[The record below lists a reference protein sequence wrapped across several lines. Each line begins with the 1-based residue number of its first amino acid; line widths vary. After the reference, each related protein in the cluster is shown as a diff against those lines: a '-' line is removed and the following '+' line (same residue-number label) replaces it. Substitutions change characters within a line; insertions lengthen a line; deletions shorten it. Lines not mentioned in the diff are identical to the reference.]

1 MLRRFLQSMTGRF
14 FLILLGGTIVSGT
27 LAIALAA
34 YEGRGM
40 LNDLRNR
47 HLTERIEQIILTLDE
62 TPAATRPKIAK
73 IAGRGSGQ
81 LDTDAVTSC
90 YLGDLGSGGRWCGIQ
105 RQYDLLDTLG
115 QMTCA

>member
-40 LNDLRNR
+40 LNDL
-47 HLTERIEQIILTLDE
+47 
-62 TPAATRPKIAK
+62 
-73 IAGRGSGQ
+73 
-81 LDTDAVTSC
+81 
-90 YLGDLGSGGRWCGIQ
+90 
-105 RQYDLLDTLG
+105 
-115 QMTCA
+115 

>member
-47 HLTERIEQIILTLDE
+47 HLTERIEQIILTLDA
-62 TPAATRPKIAK
+62 TPPATRPKIAE
-73 IAGRGSGQ
+73 IAGRN
-81 LDTDAVTSC
+81 A
-90 YLGDLGSGGRWCGIQ
+90 
-105 RQYDLLDTLG
+105 
-115 QMTCA
+115 